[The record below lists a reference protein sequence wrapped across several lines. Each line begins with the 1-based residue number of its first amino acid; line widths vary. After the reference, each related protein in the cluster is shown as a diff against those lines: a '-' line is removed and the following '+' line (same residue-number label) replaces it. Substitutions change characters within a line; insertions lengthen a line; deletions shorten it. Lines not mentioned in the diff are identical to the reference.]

1 MISKKEL
8 LAGTKS
14 TFHSKSMAYLSTM
27 LISTSLFSPVAPAFA
42 NTDSSI
48 ANVENQISTVAATMS
63 ENEKKVAELQTE
75 VDRLSTERQSLQAEN
90 EQLQATSA
98 LLSVE
103 IDKLSKDIVAR
114 DGLLEEQARNAQVN
128 SSALSYINTIV
139 DSKSIPDAI
148 NKVIAMNTLMSAN
161 KEMLEKQEADKERIQ
176 EAQKTNQESITKVAA
191 NIEQLNTDE
200 YLLNAKQ
207 AELHVAQLGLQAE
220 KATLEEEK
228 VALEQKKAQAELE
241 AQTRVEELAAFQAQ
255 QEALKQQ
262 QVASIAEATTPA
274 AQEVVAEPAAEEV
287 AYTQSTESYP
297 QTVETPAVSQ
307 STTSQVATSY
317 SSSTSYAAKNATY
330 SAASY
335 PTGECTWGVKSQL
348 AWVGPYWGNANQWV
362 ASATAEGFSV
372 GTTPTVGS
380 IAVWTGGT
388 YGHVALVT
396 AVQSN
401 NSIQVSESNYA
412 GNRYIGNFRGWF
424 DPTVTSE
431 GTVYYIYPPQ

>member
-8 LAGTKS
+8 LVGTKS
-14 TFHSKSMAYLSTM
+14 TFHSKSMAYLSSV
-27 LISTSLFSPVAPAFA
+27 LISTSLLSPVVPVFA

-63 ENEKKVAELQTE
+63 ENEKKVAKLQTE
-75 VDRLSTERQSLQAEN
+75 VDRLSAERQNLQAEN

-98 LLSVE
+98 QLSVE

-161 KEMLEKQEADKERIQ
+161 KEMLEKQKADKERIQ
-176 EAQKTNQESITKVAA
+176 EAQKTNQESITRVAA
-191 NIEQLNTDE
+191 NIEQLNADE

-207 AELHVAQLGLQAE
+207 AELQVAQLGLRAE

-228 VALEQKKAQAELE
+228 VALEQQKAQAEAE
-241 AQTRVEELAAFQAQ
+241 AQARAEELAAFQAQ

-262 QVASIAEATTPA
+262 QVASIAEATAPVV
-274 AQEVVAEPAAEEV
+274 QEVVTEPTVEEV
-287 AYTQSTESYP
+287 TYAQPEESYP
-297 QTVETPAVSQ
+297 QIVETPVASQ
-307 STTSQVATSY
+307 PVATQAISY

-335 PTGECTWGVKSQL
+335 PVGECTWGVKSQL
-348 AWVGPYWGNANQWV
+348 SWVGPYWGNANQWV

-372 GTTPTVGS
+372 GTTPTIGS
-380 IAVWTGGT
+380 IAVWTGGV

-424 DPTVTSE
+424 DPTATSE